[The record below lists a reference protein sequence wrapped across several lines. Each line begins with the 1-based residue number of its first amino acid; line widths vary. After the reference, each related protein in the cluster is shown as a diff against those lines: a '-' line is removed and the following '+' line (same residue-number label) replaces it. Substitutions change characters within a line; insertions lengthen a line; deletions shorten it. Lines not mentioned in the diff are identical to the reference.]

1 MKRISKRA
9 ILVAIGILFVIPVF
23 SQTAKSTA
31 KKVPPQGGT
40 SLSAEQS
47 KMLCKAWKLDTVLVY
62 GVGNKPNAKEAN
74 DGITLIADGSLFLT
88 FEGVASTGKWTY
100 AGGRINTVTQK
111 PDNKISFRLMSLAD
125 SRLVLEYQYPA
136 PDLSRV
142 KYIYSPK
149 K

>member
-1 MKRISKRA
+1 MKGISKRA
-9 ILVAIGILFVIPVF
+9 FLAAIGIFFAIPVF

-47 KMLCKAWKLDTVLVY
+47 KMLCKAWKLDTVFVF
-62 GVGNKPNAKEAN
+62 GVGNKPNSKEAK
-74 DGITLIADGSLFLT
+74 DGITLIEDGSLFLT
-88 FEGVASTGKWTY
+88 QEGVASTGKWAYT
-100 AGGRINTVTQK
+100 GGRINTATQK
-111 PDNKISFRLMSLAD
+111 PDDKISFKVISLAD
-125 SRLVLEYQYPA
+125 SRMVLEYQYPA